1 MDAYLLQEH
10 WATIVQDLKDSEKIF
25 GQDAYVTG
33 RIAQEILRYAT
44 YTRFRQYNLF
54 SERRGEE
61 YEKMLELLQKMEF
74 DMGSVR
80 RILEDE
86 QFWKITLELSE
97 R

>member
-10 WATIVQDLKDSEKIF
+10 WATLVQDLKDSEKIF
-25 GQDAYVTG
+25 GQDAYITG
-33 RIAQEILRYAT
+33 RITQEILRYAT